1 MSLAEKQRNGASNPE
16 GGVMVLQQPPTVA
29 VPETSAGAVEK
40 AHDLFA
46 VAVEQFD
53 IAADVLGLDDDMREI
68 LRHCQREL
76 TVNFP
81 VEMDDG
87 SVEVFTGYRVQ
98 HNTGPGPTKGGIR
111 YHQSVNLA
119 EVKALAMWMTWKCAV
134 VGLPFGGAKGGVR
147 VNPKLLSQAE
157 LQNLTRRYTTE
168 IQPFIGPNQ
177 DIPAPDV
184 NTNPQIMAWLMDTYS
199 MNVGYSVPG
208 VTTGKPIVLGGSEGR
223 SEATGRG
230 CVFAIESAA
239 RVLGLDLAKSRTV
252 VQGFGNAGSV
262 AARLMTELD
271 SPVVAVS
278 DSRGGIYNPDGLD
291 LAAVSA
297 HKARTG
303 TVQGF
308 AEGENITNA
317 ELLVLPT
324 DILIPAA
331 LENQITAD
339 NAGQIQ
345 ARIIAEAANGPS
357 TPEADA
363 ILYDRGIFVVPDILA
378 NAGGVTVSY
387 FEWVQALQAF
397 PWTEHEVNERLRQI
411 MDKSFDAVYR
421 KATTHNVHMRTAALV
436 RAIDRVAEFTRLR
449 GIYP

>member
-1 MSLAEKQRNGASNPE
+1 MQLKQAEA
-16 GGVMVLQQPPTVA
+16 VA
-29 VPETSAGAVEK
+29 NLSAPIDGIDEDR
-40 AHDLFA
+40 DLFQ
-46 VAVEQFD
+46 VAVEQFA

-68 LRHCQREL
+68 LSHCQREL
-76 TVNFP
+76 IVNFP

-87 SVEVFTGYRVQ
+87 SVDVFTGYRVQ
-98 HNTGPGPTKGGIR
+98 HNSGPGPTKGGIR
-111 YHQSVNLA
+111 YHQSVTLS

-134 VGLPFGGAKGGVR
+134 VGLPYGGAKGGVQ

-199 MNVGYSVPG
+199 MNIGYSVPG

-230 CVFAIESAA
+230 CVFTIENTA
-239 RVLGLDLAKSRTV
+239 RVLGLDLAKARTV

-262 AARLMTELD
+262 AARLMAELG

-278 DSRGGIYNPDGLD
+278 DSRGGVYNPDGLD
-291 LAAVSA
+291 LTGVNA
-297 HKARTG
+297 HKLRTG
-303 TVQGF
+303 TVVGF
-308 AEGENITNA
+308 SEAESITN
-317 ELLVLPT
+317 EEVLVLPT
-324 DILIPAA
+324 EVLIPAA

-339 NAGQIQ
+339 NAGMIQ
-345 ARIIAEAANGPS
+345 AQVIAEAANGPT
-357 TPEADA
+357 TPEADH
-363 ILYDRGIFVVPDILA
+363 ILYDRGIFVIPDILA

-411 MDKSFDAVYR
+411 MNRSFEAVYGTSTNY
-421 KATTHNVHMRTAALV
+421 AVHMRTAALV

>member
-1 MSLAEKQRNGASNPE
+1 
-16 GGVMVLQQPPTVA
+16 MVLEQPIAAIDT
-29 VPETSAGAVEK
+29 ETIERRSVVER
-40 AHDLFA
+40 DLFD
-46 VAVEQFD
+46 VAVEQFT
-53 IAADVLGLDDDMREI
+53 IAADVLGLEDSMRRI
-68 LRHCQREL
+68 LSHCQKEL

-87 SVEVFTGYRVQ
+87 SVEVFTGHRVQ
-98 HNTGPGPTKGGIR
+98 HNSGPGPTKGGIR
-111 YHQSVNLA
+111 YHQDVSLA

-134 VGLPFGGAKGGVR
+134 VGLPFGGAKGGVS

-168 IQPFIGPNQ
+168 ISSMIGPNS

-199 MNVGYSVPG
+199 MNIGYSVPG

-223 SEATGRG
+223 NEATGRG
-230 CVFAIESAA
+230 CVFAIEDAA
-239 RVLGLDLAKSRTV
+239 KALDIDLASSRTV

-262 AARLMTELD
+262 AARLMAEIG

-278 DSRGGIYNPDGLD
+278 DSRGGTYNPSGLD
-291 LAAVSA
+291 LPAVSA

-303 TVQGF
+303 TVVGYRD
-308 AEGENITNA
+308 GEDVTN
-317 ELLVLPT
+317 EEILLLPT

-331 LENQITAD
+331 LENQIKAE
-339 NAGQIQ
+339 NAPLIQ
-345 ARIIAEAANGPS
+345 ARLIAEAANGPT

-363 ILYDRGIFVVPDILA
+363 ILYDRGVFILPDIFA

-397 PWTEHEVNERLRQI
+397 PWTEHEVNDRLRRI
-411 MDKSFDAVYR
+411 MGRAFDTVFATSR
-421 KATTHNVHMRTAALV
+421 KYQVHMRTAALV